1 MIVEVLRRNAK
12 EINRKNSNRENVVE
26 LSWLFS
32 NTPSSLSP
40 VNGIQANQSLNP
52 SILSPLPAIPSILW
66 PAMFKE
72 QLIHLFTQF
81 KDKIQCI
88 HTLSAFEWGDLAF
101 HTGPIFWSGSL
112 SPSCQL
118 LLKSRQSFSKEDSGN
133 CLSETNNCGRIEV
146 PRLITSV
153 GALPLLT
160 GSIAVST
167 GATKDLSW
175 TFAGNHHHV
184 ERKVFRQSPFSF
196 QIWMSRLQCAEHNYI
211 IVRVHFPEK
220 QKHRLMW
227 CFTNL
232 TFSM

>member
-1 MIVEVLRRNAK
+1 MFCDIWSFTKRKFIGKKRELLLWKCWGIFLSIFKYTFIIVPCQQYTGKSVTQ
-12 EINRKNSNRENVVE
+12 SV
-26 LSWLFS
+26 
-32 NTPSSLSP
+32 LSP
-40 VNGIQANQSLNP
+40 F
-52 SILSPLPAIPSILW
+52 PAIPSILW
-66 PAMFKE
+66 PALFKE

-88 HTLSAFEWGDLAF
+88 HTWSAFEWGDLAF

-175 TFAGNHHHV
+175 TFAGNHQ
-184 ERKVFRQSPFSF
+184 RKVFRQSPFSF
-196 QIWMSRLQCAEHNYI
+196 QIWMSRLQCAEYNYFF
-211 IVRVHFPEK
+211 VWVHFPEK
-220 QKHRLMW
+220 QKPSG
-227 CFTNL
+227 TG
-232 TFSM
+232 

>member
-32 NTPSSLSP
+32 NTPSP

-153 GALPLLT
+153 GPCHFWLAQLLYQQEPQKTWAGPLQGTTIMSKEKYSDKAHSRSKYECQDFSVPSTIISLYKYT
-160 GSIAVST
+160 FQRSRST
-167 GATKDLSW
+167 G
-175 TFAGNHHHV
+175 
-184 ERKVFRQSPFSF
+184 
-196 QIWMSRLQCAEHNYI
+196 
-211 IVRVHFPEK
+211 
-220 QKHRLMW
+220 
-227 CFTNL
+227 
-232 TFSM
+232 